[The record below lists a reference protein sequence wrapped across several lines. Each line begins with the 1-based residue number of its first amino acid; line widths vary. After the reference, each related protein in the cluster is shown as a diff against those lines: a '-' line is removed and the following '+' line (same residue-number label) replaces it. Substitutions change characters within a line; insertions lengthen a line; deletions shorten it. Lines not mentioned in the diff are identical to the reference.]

1 VKRFRATFILL
12 AVFAVLLGGFL
23 VFENRSKKAVVTKE
37 KAGLLVDVEAA
48 DIEKISLK
56 NPDGVM
62 TFRKDDKGEW
72 AIVEPL
78 AAGADS
84 TEVSSL
90 ADSLASL
97 KFERVVEAEPK
108 DLAAYEIPAR
118 EVTFWLKGKTDPV
131 RLLIGLENR
140 IDQTLFAKRADEKRV
155 VLLPSSLKSPLDKK
169 LFDYRQKDPFKFD
182 TAAVATLK
190 VRAKAVVWEAEKKDD
205 AWRLTS
211 PVKALAAK
219 SKVDT
224 VLDALAGLR
233 AKEFVAEAKTPADVK
248 TYGLEK
254 PDYEVALALPSANR
268 NVVFALHK
276 GGEKMFATASDS
288 TKIIQFEGSLLAD
301 LERPIDDLR
310 DKKIANF
317 YSWEADRV
325 VVKKGGLTLAVVKE
339 KKGEEEAWRFED
351 GAKEPADGSKIEAFV
366 RKIESLEAAAFVD
379 GPGDLAGYGLAPAP
393 VEVLVRTKDADGKAK
408 EVAILL
414 GREDAEKKQTFV
426 AAPGLDY
433 LFRVDSTVLQDFPKE
448 KKDWLPE
455 PPKPEE
461 KPDKK

>member
-1 VKRFRATFILL
+1 MKRFRSTYILL

-23 VFENRSKKAVVTKE
+23 IVESRNKKAAEAKE
-37 KAGLLVDVEAA
+37 KSGLLIDVEAA

-56 NPDGVM
+56 NPDGVL
-62 TFRKDDKGEW
+62 TFRKDEKGDW
-72 AIVEPL
+72 SVVEPL

-84 TEVSSL
+84 TEVTGL
-90 ADSLASL
+90 AESLASL

-108 DLAAYEIPAR
+108 DLAAYEIPTR
-118 EVTFWLKGKTDPV
+118 EAALWLKGKPDPV
-131 RLLIGLENR
+131 RLLIGAENR
-140 IDQTLFAKRADEKRV
+140 IDQTLYAKREDEKRV
-155 VLLPSSLKSPLDKK
+155 VLLPSSLKYPLDKK

-182 TAAVATLK
+182 AAAVATLK
-190 VRAKAVVWEAEKKDD
+190 VRAKAAAWEAEKKDD
-205 AWRLTS
+205 VWLMTS
-211 PVKALAAK
+211 PVKGRAAK
-219 SKVDT
+219 SKLDS
-224 VLDALAGLR
+224 VLDGLAGLR

-276 GGEKMFATASDS
+276 DGEKMFATASDS

-301 LERPIDDLR
+301 LDRPVEEIR
-310 DKKIANF
+310 DKKVADF

-339 KKGEEEAWRFED
+339 KSGEADAWRFED
-351 GAKEPADGSKIEAFV
+351 GAKETADGAKIETFV

-379 GPGDLAGYGLAPAP
+379 GPGDLAGYGLAPAL
-393 VEVLVRTKDADGKAK
+393 VEVAVRTKDADGMAK
-408 EVAILL
+408 EVTVLV
-414 GREDAEKKQTFV
+414 GREDPDKNQTFV
-426 AAPGLDY
+426 KAPGLDY
-433 LFRVDSTVLQDFPKE
+433 LFRVDSSVLLDFPKE

-461 KPDKK
+461 KPEKK